1 MDVDDGAGE
10 GDPVPAVGEV
20 AAPGAMQAATTTAA
34 AARSDAVA
42 GRRPRQPVVLLLM
55 RDRASSQ
62 AATGGSAAATNST
75 TRTISVR
82 TRTATPSSS
91 RGDGPMASS
100 IPRRKPPG
108 FRIRT
113 VDMTGMN
120 TTSTTPIA
128 AISLEATSPE
138 ASSPVEPSAAD
149 VPRPALADI
158 LRALGD
164 PGYAP
169 AGDARAAY
177 ETHGIGLA
185 RHVARRLAKTRLL
198 DPMRDLLDPRAP
210 RPAEALAIFGLYAA
224 AAMTSWGRGY
234 RQPTFDRAG
243 ALAEELDPET
253 SAPIAARLAARGG
266 PGRGRPGPIRLS
278 GEVRVPGIGMVT
290 VDEEIRGTTAGIHGL
305 GMPAPSRIVFVADG
319 SLGSEGSSEGTG
331 APDRGGSPGP
341 FGAEAIGVL
350 TTELAPR
357 PFGWIVR
364 GHGSLALSDSAGD
377 EGLLRLG
384 RDGWADLEVRSADG
398 RTLVLRRR
406 VF

>member
-1 MDVDDGAGE
+1 
-10 GDPVPAVGEV
+10 
-20 AAPGAMQAATTTAA
+20 
-34 AARSDAVA
+34 
-42 GRRPRQPVVLLLM
+42 
-55 RDRASSQ
+55 
-62 AATGGSAAATNST
+62 
-75 TRTISVR
+75 
-82 TRTATPSSS
+82 
-91 RGDGPMASS
+91 
-100 IPRRKPPG
+100 
-108 FRIRT
+108 
-113 VDMTGMN
+113 MTGTH
-120 TTSTTPIA
+120 TTSATPIA
-128 AISLEATSPE
+128 AA
-138 ASSPVEPSAAD
+138 SPVEPSATD
-149 VPRPALADI
+149 VLRPALAEI
-158 LRALGD
+158 LYALGD

-198 DPMRDLLDPRAP
+198 GPLRDLLDPRAP
-210 RPAEALAIFGLYAA
+210 RPAEALVIFGLYAA

-234 RQPTFDRAG
+234 RQPTFDRVG
-243 ALAEELDPET
+243 AVAEELDPET

-266 PGRGRPGPIRLS
+266 PGRGGPGPIRLS

-305 GMPAPSRIVFVADG
+305 GMPAPSRIVYIADG
-319 SLGSEGSSEGTG
+319 SLGSDGSSEGTG
-331 APDRGGSPGP
+331 APDRGSPGP
-341 FGAEAIGVL
+341 FGAEAMGIL

-398 RTLVLRRR
+398 RTLILRRR
-406 VF
+406 IF

>member
-1 MDVDDGAGE
+1 MIASE
-10 GDPVPAVGEV
+10 PAN
-20 AAPGAMQAATTTAA
+20 TSSIAA
-34 AARSDAVA
+34 A
-42 GRRPRQPVVLLLM
+42 
-55 RDRASSQ
+55 
-62 AATGGSAAATNST
+62 
-75 TRTISVR
+75 
-82 TRTATPSSS
+82 
-91 RGDGPMASS
+91 
-100 IPRRKPPG
+100 
-108 FRIRT
+108 
-113 VDMTGMN
+113 
-120 TTSTTPIA
+120 
-128 AISLEATSPE
+128 SPE
-138 ASSPVEPSAAD
+138 AASPGETSATGI
-149 VPRPALADI
+149 PRPTLADI
-158 LRALGD
+158 LHGLGD
-164 PGYAP
+164 PGYSP

-234 RQPTFDRAG
+234 RQPTFDHAG

-253 SAPIAARLAARGG
+253 SAPVAARLAARGG
-266 PGRGRPGPIRLS
+266 PGRGGPGPIRLS

-305 GMPAPSRIVFVADG
+305 GMPAPSRIVFGVDG

-331 APDRGGSPGP
+331 APGLFR
-341 FGAEAIGVL
+341 AEAIGVL

-364 GHGSLALSDSAGD
+364 GHGSLALSDSVGD

-384 RDGWADLEVRSADG
+384 RDGWAYLEVRSADG

>member
-1 MDVDDGAGE
+1 
-10 GDPVPAVGEV
+10 
-20 AAPGAMQAATTTAA
+20 
-34 AARSDAVA
+34 
-42 GRRPRQPVVLLLM
+42 
-55 RDRASSQ
+55 
-62 AATGGSAAATNST
+62 
-75 TRTISVR
+75 
-82 TRTATPSSS
+82 
-91 RGDGPMASS
+91 
-100 IPRRKPPG
+100 
-108 FRIRT
+108 
-113 VDMTGMN
+113 MTGTH

-128 AISLEATSPE
+128 AVSPE
-138 ASSPVEPSAAD
+138 ASSPETTSPEAASSEAASPVEPSATD
-149 VPRPALADI
+149 VPRPALAEI
-158 LRALGD
+158 LHALGD

-234 RQPTFDRAG
+234 RQPAFDRAG
-243 ALAEELDPET
+243 AVAEEFDPET
-253 SAPIAARLAARGG
+253 AASVAARLAARGG
-266 PGRGRPGPIRLS
+266 PGPIRLS
-278 GEVRVPGIGMVT
+278 GEVRVPGIGTVT

-305 GMPAPSRIVFVADG
+305 GMPAPSRITFVADG
-319 SLGSEGSSEGTG
+319 SLGV
-331 APDRGGSPGP
+331 DGSPGL
-341 FGAEAIGVL
+341 FRAEAIGVL

-364 GHGSLALSDSAGD
+364 GHGSLALSDSTGD
-377 EGLLRLG
+377 DGSLRLG
-384 RDGWADLEVRSADG
+384 RDGWAYLEVRSAGG

>member
-1 MDVDDGAGE
+1 MTSTH
-10 GDPVPAVGEV
+10 
-20 AAPGAMQAATTTAA
+20 TT
-34 AARSDAVA
+34 
-42 GRRPRQPVVLLLM
+42 
-55 RDRASSQ
+55 
-62 AATGGSAAATNST
+62 ST
-75 TRTISVR
+75 H
-82 TRTATPSSS
+82 P
-91 RGDGPMASS
+91 
-100 IPRRKPPG
+100 
-108 FRIRT
+108 
-113 VDMTGMN
+113 
-120 TTSTTPIA
+120 TSTTPIA
-128 AISLEATSPE
+128 AISPEASSPGTTSPE
-138 ASSPVEPSAAD
+138 AASPVAASSEAASPVEPSATDA
-149 VPRPALADI
+149 PRPALTEI
-158 LRALGD
+158 LHTLGD

-177 ETHGIGLA
+177 ETRGIGLA

-243 ALAEELDPET
+243 AVAEESDPET
-253 SAPIAARLAARGG
+253 AAPIAAQLAARGG
-266 PGRGRPGPIRLS
+266 PGRGGPGRGGPGPIRLS
-278 GEVRVPGIGMVT
+278 GEVRVPGIGVVT
-290 VDEEIRGTTAGIHGL
+290 VDEVIRGTTAGIHGL

-319 SLGSEGSSEGTG
+319 SLG
-331 APDRGGSPGP
+331 AGGSAEL

-384 RDGWADLEVRSADG
+384 RDGWADLEIRSADG
-398 RTLVLRRR
+398 RTLVLHRR